1 MNKRFYLLGL
11 PLMIIALVAGCSSDS
26 RLTLGDGI
34 TLQRLPEGGRLP
46 QAIVDD
52 TGAVHVVYF
61 EGESRAGDLRYVQLS
76 PGGSTWSEP
85 KYVNSQA
92 GTVVGIGPIDGG
104 QVALGKDGRL
114 HVVWFKLGRT
124 EFLYT
129 RTRDDGAGFEPQFS
143 IAAGEGVEAG
153 PSVAADGAGNVYVF
167 WHTGDPPES
176 DRSVFLA
183 ISRDDGFTFTPA
195 RSISGAAEGA
205 CDCCALHSIVDN
217 SGVLYASYR
226 GAGENTRRG
235 QRLLTSRDQG
245 ETFSDELID
254 LWEINACPISTTGL
268 TTGHQGTQVAWET
281 QGQVFFSPVERLDN
295 KITPSGTAD
304 ARRRNPRVAT
314 SPNGTSLLVWGDA
327 ISWQAGGLFHWQQF
341 DASGRPTGKHGT
353 GPEIPDGSVPAV
365 VAKPDG
371 TFLVIY

>member
-11 PLMIIALVAGCSSDS
+11 PLMIISLVAGCSSDS

-153 PSVAADGAGNVYVF
+153 PSVAADGTGNVYVF
-167 WHTGDPPES
+167 
-176 DRSVFLA
+176 LA
-183 ISRDDGFTFTPA
+183 
-195 RSISGAAEGA
+195 
-205 CDCCALHSIVDN
+205 
-217 SGVLYASYR
+217 
-226 GAGENTRRG
+226 
-235 QRLLTSRDQG
+235 
-245 ETFSDELID
+245 
-254 LWEINACPISTTGL
+254 
-268 TTGHQGTQVAWET
+268 
-281 QGQVFFSPVERLDN
+281 
-295 KITPSGTAD
+295 
-304 ARRRNPRVAT
+304 
-314 SPNGTSLLVWGDA
+314 
-327 ISWQAGGLFHWQQF
+327 HW
-341 DASGRPTGKHGT
+341 RPTR
-353 GPEIPDGSVPAV
+353 V
-365 VAKPDG
+365 
-371 TFLVIY
+371 